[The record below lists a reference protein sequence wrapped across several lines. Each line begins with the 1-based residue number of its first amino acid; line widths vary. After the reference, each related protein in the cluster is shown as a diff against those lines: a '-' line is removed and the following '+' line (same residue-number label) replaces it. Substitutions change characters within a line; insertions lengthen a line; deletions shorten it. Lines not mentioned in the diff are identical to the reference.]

1 MQTTPTSTPWP
12 AQDWRRALVYGLGIS
27 GRAAVA
33 LLRRR
38 GVPVLAVD
46 EGTPGEAQL
55 ADLVADDGVELRL
68 GQRPDELPSGV
79 DGVVV
84 SPGVPLDRPLL
95 QAARAADVPVL
106 AEVELAFPLLDGPV
120 VGITGSNGKSTTTA
134 LAGAMLAAAGHRV
147 EVCGNIGQAL
157 SSRVSEMTGEAPGRI
172 FVVELSSFQLEA
184 TRHFHP
190 QAAALLN
197 LTPDH
202 LDRHPDFE
210 AYRDAKAALF
220 RCQSAEDLAVLN
232 AGDALVCGVQTTAQ
246 RRYFT
251 AQEGDGSGVDGGEVF
266 DGCRRLGDAVVE
278 VAPGQAPRILFHQS
292 DMPLPGL
299 HNLENAMAAALLAR
313 SFDAQPDAIA
323 AAVRGFRGLPH
334 RLEWVGERHG
344 VPWFDDSKGTNLA
357 ATVRSLEGF
366 GDGTVHLILGGIY
379 KGGDLD
385 ELVSMVRR
393 KAKRAYLIGQG
404 APVFAEALSAE
415 ALSAEAPRDQ
425 ALWEHCDELH
435 IAVERAAEAAHP
447 GELVLLS
454 PACSSF
460 DQFPNFAERGRVF
473 QRLVRGLDGVMTE
486 RNPSAALGGAS
497 SRGRTTFEL
506 SKEGPH
512 GAQAGL

>member
-1 MQTTPTSTPWP
+1 MTQATSTPLWP
-12 AQDWRRALVYGLGIS
+12 PQDWRRALVYGLGIS

-33 LLRRR
+33 LLRHRD
-38 GVPVLAVD
+38 VPVLAVD
-46 EGTPGEAQL
+46 EGTPNEAQL
-55 ADLVADDGVELRL
+55 ADLVADDGVELCL
-68 GQRPDELPSGV
+68 GRRPEALPEGV

-95 QAARAADVPVL
+95 QAARAAEVPVL

-134 LAGAMLAAAGHRV
+134 LAGAMLVADGHRV
-147 EVCGNIGQAL
+147 EVCGNIGEAL
-157 SSRVSEMTGEAPGRI
+157 SSKVSEMTGEAPGRV

-184 TRHFHP
+184 TERFHP

-210 AYRDAKAALF
+210 AYRDAKASLF
-220 RCQSAEDLAVLN
+220 RCQGTDDLAVLN
-232 AGDALVCGVQTTAQ
+232 AGDALVCDVQTAGQ

-251 AQEGDGSGVDGGEVF
+251 AQNIAGEELT
-266 DGCRRLGDAVVE
+266 DGCRRVGDAVVE
-278 VAPGQAPRILFHQS
+278 VTPGQPPRTLFHQG

-313 SFDAQPDAIA
+313 SFGARPDAIA

-366 GDGTVHLILGGIY
+366 GDGTVHLILGGIF

-385 ELVSMVRR
+385 ELVAMVCR
-393 KAKRAYLIGQG
+393 KAKRVYLIGQG
-404 APVFAEALSAE
+404 APVFADALGAE
-415 ALSAEAPRDQ
+415 SLGSKVP
-425 ALWEHCDELH
+425 WEHCNELH
-435 IAVERAAEAAHP
+435 VAVERAAETARR

-460 DQFPNFAERGRVF
+460 DQFPNFAERGRIF
-473 QRLVRGLDGVMTE
+473 QRLVRDLDGMVTE
-486 RNPSAALGGAS
+486 RHPSPASTGGAS
-497 SRGRTTFEL
+497 SLGRGFDGH
-506 SKEGPH
+506 SKEDRH